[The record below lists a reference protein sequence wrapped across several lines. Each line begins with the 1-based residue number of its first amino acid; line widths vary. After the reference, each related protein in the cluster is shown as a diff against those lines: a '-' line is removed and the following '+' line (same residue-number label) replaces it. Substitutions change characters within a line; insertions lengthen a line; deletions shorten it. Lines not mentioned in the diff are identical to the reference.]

1 MGRWRWR
8 RRRRRRRRM
17 RGRTG
22 VVVVVVVVVIE
33 DANPAPPEEE
43 AASVV
48 PPRAESAP
56 AADRGDD
63 ADGDVGGMPRGRGGR
78 RRPPVGRAAVGSRT
92 ADRAVVGPSR
102 RRRRR
107 RGRGRR
113 SPSAVGDSGL

>member
-1 MGRWRWR
+1 
-8 RRRRRRRRM
+8 M

-22 VVVVVVVVVIE
+22 VVVVVVVIE

-48 PPRAESAP
+48 PPRAEPAP
-56 AADRGDD
+56 VVDCDD
-63 ADGDVGGMPRGRGGR
+63 VDGDVGGMPRGRGGR

-92 ADRAVVGPSR
+92 ADRAVAGPSR